1 MNNTILSLLS
11 RERLDEH
18 YRSGFWQHDTIY
30 SLLTQHASCS
40 PDRFALRDRTRRLT
54 YGGLL
59 AAVDAFAADLA
70 GRGLHPGQR
79 VSVWLPSSIETA
91 VALLAC
97 SRNGYVCCP
106 SLHREYTVA
115 EVSALLERTR
125 SSVLLAQ
132 PGYGADADRQD
143 IFSRA
148 RKLSFLHDVY
158 RCEAGQPLARGEE
171 RERAGPPNEDPD
183 RVMYLAFTS
192 GTTGVPKGVMHSDN
206 TLLANA
212 RAVAV
217 DWRLGP
223 DSVIYSL
230 SPLSHNLGI
239 GALVTAMA
247 IGAEL
252 VVHDPPK
259 GESLLDRLLETR
271 ATYLVGVP
279 THAIDLL
286 AELRARNSPAALAV
300 KGFRISGAA
309 VAGEVIA
316 ELMRHGILPQS
327 GYGMTETCSH
337 QYTLPEDDPR
347 RIVET
352 VGRCCSGFEIKIW
365 REDEPDIEA
374 SPGEIGQIG
383 SCGAS
388 LMLGYFDDQ
397 TATEQAFN
405 RQGWFMTGDLGWVD
419 DEGYLRLSGRLKDVI
434 NRGGRK
440 IYPARIEVLALS
452 HPAVERAAAFP
463 VKDGRLGEKVCLAIV
478 CRPSVAPGGEAILAH
493 LNTAGLSKFDMPE
506 YLLELDQMKLTP
518 TGKVIKR
525 DLVEGVQQAR
535 LCPVPVRWR
544 GDD

>member
-1 MNNTILSLLS
+1 MSNTILSLLS

-30 SLLTQHASCS
+30 SLLMQHASRS
-40 PDRFALRDRTRRLT
+40 PDHFALRDRTRRLT
-54 YGGLL
+54 YRGLL
-59 AAVDAFAADLA
+59 TAVDAFAADLA
-70 GRGLHPGQR
+70 GRGVRLGQR

-97 SRNGYVCCP
+97 SRDGYVCCP
-106 SLHREYTVA
+106 SLHRENTVA
-115 EVSALLERTR
+115 EVSALLERTW
-125 SSVLLAQ
+125 SAVLLAR
-132 PGYGADADRQD
+132 PGYGADADQQD
-143 IFSRA
+143 IFSVA
-148 RKLSFLHDVY
+148 RRLPFVRHVY
-158 RCEAGQPLARGEE
+158 RLEAGQRLELDVGDGQA
-171 RERAGPPNEDPD
+171 APPSEDPD
-183 RVMYLAFTS
+183 RVIYLAFTS

-247 IGAEL
+247 VGAEL
-252 VVHDPPK
+252 VVHDLPK

-286 AELRARNSPAALAV
+286 SELRSRSFPAALPV
-300 KGFRISGAA
+300 EGFRISGAA
-309 VAGEVIA
+309 VPGEVIA
-316 ELMRHGILPQS
+316 ELMQYGIVPQS

-352 VGRCCSGFEIKIW
+352 VGRCCPGFEIKIW

-374 SPGEIGQIG
+374 APGEIGQIG
-383 SCGAS
+383 SRGAS

-405 RQGWFMTGDLGWVD
+405 RNGWFMTGDLGRVD
-419 DEGYLRLSGRLKDVI
+419 DQGYLRLCGRLKDVI

-440 IYPARIEVLALS
+440 IYPARIEGLALR

-463 VKDGRLGEKVCLAIV
+463 VKDGRLGEKVCLAV
-478 CRPSVAPGGEAILAH
+478 VYRPSVEPGGEAILAH

-506 YLLELDQMKLTP
+506 YLLELDRMKLTA
-518 TGKVIKR
+518 TGKVIKG
-525 DLVEGVQQAR
+525 DLVEGVQQGR
-535 LCPVPVRWR
+535 LRPVPVRWS

>member
-1 MNNTILSLLS
+1 MSNTILSLLS

-18 YRSGFWQHDTIY
+18 YRSGFWRHDTIY
-30 SLLTQHASCS
+30 SLLMQHASRS
-40 PDRFALRDRTRRLT
+40 PDHFALRDRTRRLT
-54 YGGLL
+54 YRGLL
-59 AAVDAFAADLA
+59 TAVDAFAADLA
-70 GRGLHPGQR
+70 GRGERLGER

-106 SLHREYTVA
+106 SLHRENTVA

-125 SSVLLAQ
+125 SAALLAR
-132 PGYGADADRQD
+132 PGYGADADQQD
-143 IFSRA
+143 IFSMA
-148 RKLSFLHDVY
+148 RRLPFVRHVY
-158 RCEAGQPLARGEE
+158 RLEAGQRLELDVGGRQA
-171 RERAGPPNEDPD
+171 APPSEDPD
-183 RVMYLAFTS
+183 RVIYLAFTS

-212 RAVAV
+212 RAVAA
-217 DWRLGP
+217 DWRLGAH
-223 DSVIYSL
+223 SVIYSL

-252 VVHDPPK
+252 VVHDLPT
-259 GESLLDRLLETR
+259 GESLLDRLLETC

-286 AELRARNSPAALAV
+286 SELRARNFPAALAV

-316 ELMRHGILPQS
+316 ELMRHGIVPQS

-374 SPGEIGQIG
+374 PPGEIGQIG
-383 SCGAS
+383 SRGAS
-388 LMLGYFDDQ
+388 LMLGYFDNQ
-397 TATEQAFN
+397 IATEQAFN
-405 RQGWFMTGDLGWVD
+405 RHGWLMTGDLGCVD
-419 DEGYLRLSGRLKDVI
+419 DEGYLRLCGRLKDVI

-440 IYPARIEVLALS
+440 IYPAPIEALALC

-463 VKDGRLGEKVCLAIV
+463 VKDGRLGEKVCLAV
-478 CRPSVAPGGEAILAH
+478 VYRHSVAPGGKAILAH